1 MANMVWPTP
10 RYKSVTAVE
19 GYSDAHDGMA
29 YSACLLQYG
38 GSPSPL
44 KLFSVQFGQSIVN
57 AKGAGITASANA
69 WQTTYT
75 YTTTNLDRPSQLG
88 DNLGDAAI
96 RGMGVVIEQASYTFA
111 TGAKTAYGA
120 DQVEVTDILRKCAGE
135 LKIGNKPQ
143 FQAPVWGYPQLGGAA
158 GSVYSTGNAATV
170 GLTSNGA
177 LPIGRE
183 FRTPMML
190 GRYDSIVFE
199 LSIASGA
206 SFVFSNS
213 GTDGQPTL
221 LWCALLVDFL
231 SDVR

>member
-1 MANMVWPTP
+1 MANMVYPSP
-10 RYKSVTAVE
+10 RYRSVTAVE
-19 GYSDAHDGMA
+19 GYADAHDGMA
-29 YSACLLQYG
+29 YSAALLQYG
-38 GSPSPL
+38 GAPSPL

-57 AKGAGITASANA
+57 AKGSGITASTNA

-96 RGMGVVIEQASYTFA
+96 RGIGVTIEQASYTFA
-111 TGAKTAYGA
+111 AATKTAWGA
-120 DQVEVTDILRKCAGE
+120 DDVEVTDILRKCAGE

-158 GSVYSTGNAATV
+158 GSLFSTANAASG
-170 GLTSNGA
+170 GLVSNGA